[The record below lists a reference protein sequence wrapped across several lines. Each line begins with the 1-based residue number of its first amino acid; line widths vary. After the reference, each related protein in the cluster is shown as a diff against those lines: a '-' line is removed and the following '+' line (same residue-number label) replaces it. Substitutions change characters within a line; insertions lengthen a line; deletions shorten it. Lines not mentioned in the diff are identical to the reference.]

1 MAKGT
6 IGVHARGRP
15 TKYGPDILKITR
27 KYIDECVDSYER
39 VLKSKSTRS
48 VMYEHKFRVR
58 LPTLEGLSV
67 RLGVHKDTITEWQK
81 QHDDFSV
88 LIRELLGIQAERLVN
103 NGLTGDYNP
112 TIAKVLLTKHGYREG
127 MEHANPDG
135 TNLFRPDDKDRDAAD
150 RALKDL

>member
-1 MAKGT
+1 MARGT
-6 IGVHARGRP
+6 IGAHTRGRP
-15 TKYGPDILKITR
+15 TKYGPEVLKITR
-27 KYIDECVDSYER
+27 KFIDECVDSYER
-39 VLKSKSTRS
+39 VVKSQGKRS

-58 LPTLEGLSV
+58 LPTIEGLSV

-81 QHDDFSV
+81 QHEDFSV

-127 MEHANPDG
+127 HELANPDG
-135 TNLFRPDDKDRDAAD
+135 SNVFRPDEKDREAAE
-150 RALKDL
+150 RALKEL